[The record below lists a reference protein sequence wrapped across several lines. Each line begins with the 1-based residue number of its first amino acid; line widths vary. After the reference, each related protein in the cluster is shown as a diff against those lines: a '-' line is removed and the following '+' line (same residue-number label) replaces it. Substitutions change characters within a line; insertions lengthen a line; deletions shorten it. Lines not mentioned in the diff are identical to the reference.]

1 MKINKRFVCFGIAIF
16 MGLCLGVDVKGQQV
30 VVGDKPYKN
39 DLTLVESKLRVGD
52 LPGAIATLDT
62 IIAHYPDAAEVYYA
76 KALLFGQARN
86 LEVAIPL
93 AEKAFEIEPKNLLF
107 ANYLVELHKSSAN
120 LSAAI
125 PVVDRV
131 IAVYPENAS
140 LYREKIM
147 LLHATKQTD
156 SALATYDEAVKKFG
170 ESDTLDVIKAEI
182 LVDTEKQDEAI
193 KLLSPWV
200 DKSSGIRQ
208 VYSTLAFIY
217 LDKKQSKKAVE
228 ILNKGLKNSK
238 DDLLY
243 LDLADAYTGEGK
255 SKPAFDALK
264 QAFESGNVD
273 YADKYRAMFTMLSG
287 KSNLELDQVQ
297 ELANIL
303 VLKYPR
309 VADSHVA
316 KGDILWRR
324 GQLQEARSLFLT
336 AIGINRG
343 HIDAWRMLMNVELAL
358 NEADQAIL
366 HGFEALESNPNN
378 PMLLYFTGLA
388 YMVKD
393 DTDNARKMMES
404 ALDNSGQ
411 ENTYLQS
418 LIYAGLGDLY
428 HKLKMA
434 EVSDVAY
441 EEAIK
446 LDSTNA
452 TAMNNY
458 AYYLSERNEKLDVAE
473 KFSKQ
478 SNELEPSSA
487 TFQDTYAWVL
497 FKQANYKESLKW
509 IEKAI
514 RRSSPSAVLYDHY
527 GDILYK
533 NGNTKE
539 AVKQWQKALS
549 MQDAGSSLDVE
560 KLKSKVEKKSYVE

>member
-1 MKINKRFVCFGIAIF
+1 MNKKWVYLAALLV
-16 MGLCLGVDVKGQQV
+16 MGMSVVNNVSAQQV
-30 VVGDKPYKN
+30 VGGDKPYKQE
-39 DLTLVESKLRVGD
+39 LTLVESKLRTGD
-52 LPGAIATLDT
+52 IPGAIETLDQV
-62 IIAHYPDAAEVYYA
+62 IAKYPDAAEVYYA

-93 AEKAFEIEPKNLLF
+93 AQKAFELEPKNLMF
-107 ANYLVELHKSSAN
+107 ANYLVELYKGKAD
-120 LSAAI
+120 LAAAV
-125 PVVDRV
+125 PVMSRV
-131 IAVYPENAS
+131 IQEYPQNAS

-147 LLHATKQTD
+147 LLHASKQSD
-156 SALATYDEAVKKFG
+156 QALALYDETAEKFG
-170 ESDTLDVIKAEI
+170 KSDTLDVIKAEI
-182 LVDTEKQDEAI
+182 LVDMQKKEEAA
-193 KLLSPWV
+193 KLLEPWV
-200 DKSSGIRQ
+200 SKNSPIRQ
-208 VYSTLAFIY
+208 VYSTLSFVY
-217 LDKKQSKKAVE
+217 LERKQPKQAVDV
-228 ILNKGLKNSK
+228 LTKGIKNSG

-243 LDLADAYTGEGK
+243 LDMADAYTADK
-255 SKPAFDALK
+255 KDR
-264 QAFESGNVD
+264 QAFEVLKKAFESSKIEYG
-273 YADKYRAMFTMLSG
+273 DKYRGMFTMLSG
-287 KSNLELDQVQ
+287 KTTLSLEQIQ

-303 VLKYPR
+303 VIKHPR

-324 GQLQEARSLFLT
+324 GNLQEARSLFLT
-336 AIGINRG
+336 AVGINRN
-343 HIDAWRMLMNVELAL
+343 HIDAWRMLMNVELAM

-393 DTDNARKMMES
+393 DSANARKMLET

-434 EVSDVAY
+434 DVSDVAY

-452 TAMNNY
+452 AAMNNY
-458 AYYLSERNEKLDVAE
+458 AYYLSERNEKLDLAA
-473 KFSKQ
+473 KLSKQ
-478 SNELEPSSA
+478 SNELDPTSD

-497 FKQANYKESLKW
+497 FKQEKYKDALLW
-509 IEKAI
+509 IEKAV
-514 RRSSPSAVLYDHY
+514 RAASPSAVLLDHY

-533 NGNTKE
+533 SGNGKE
-539 AVKQWQKALS
+539 ALKQWQRALTMS
-549 MQDAGSSLDVE
+549 EGSGVDID
-560 KLKSKVEKKSYVE
+560 KLKLKIEKKAYVE

>member
-1 MKINKRFVCFGIAIF
+1 MKINKKLA
-16 MGLCLGVDVKGQQV
+16 CLGLVVMMGWSFANHVSAQENPVVDR
-30 VVGDKPYKN
+30 PYKQ
-39 DLTLVESKLRVGD
+39 DLALVESKLRAGD
-52 LPGAIATLDT
+52 VPGAIETLDGV
-62 IIAHYPDAAEVYYA
+62 ISKYPEAAEVYYA

-93 AEKAFEIEPKNLLF
+93 AEKAFQLEPKNLLF
-107 ANYLVELHKSSAN
+107 ANYLVELHKGNGDLKSA
-120 LSAAI
+120 L

-131 IAVYPENAS
+131 IQEYPKNAS
-140 LYREKIM
+140 LYREKIL
-147 LLHATKQTD
+147 LLHGSKQ
-156 SALATYDEAVKKFG
+156 SEQALSYYDETAKNFG
-170 ESDTLDVIKAEI
+170 QSDTLDVIKAEI
-182 LVDTEKQDEAI
+182 LVDMDRKDEA
-193 KLLSPWV
+193 KHVLEPWV
-200 DKSSGIRQ
+200 AKNSSLRQ
-208 VYSTLAFIY
+208 IYSTLSYVY
-217 LDKKQSKKAVE
+217 LEKNQSKQAVDVLE
-228 ILNKGLKNSK
+228 KGIKNTN

-243 LDLADAYTGEGK
+243 LDLADAYTSGK
-255 SKPAFDALK
+255 KDK
-264 QAFESGNVD
+264 QAFDMLKRAFESPKVD
-273 YADKYRAMFTMLSG
+273 YLDKYRGMFTMLSG
-287 KSNLELDQVQ
+287 KTTLSLDQIQ

-303 VLKYPR
+303 VIKHPR

-324 GQLQEARSLFLT
+324 GNLQEARSLFLT
-336 AIGINRG
+336 AIGINRN

-358 NEADQAIL
+358 NESDQAIL

-458 AYYLSERNEKLDVAE
+458 AYYLSERNEKLDLAE
-473 KFSKQ
+473 KLSKQ
-478 SNELEPSSA
+478 SNELEPTSS

-497 FKQANYKESLKW
+497 FKQEKYKEALSW
-509 IEKAI
+509 MDKAV
-514 RRSSPSAVLYDHY
+514 RGSSPSAVLFEHY

-533 NGNTKE
+533 SGNKKE
-539 AVKQWQKALS
+539 ALKQWEKALTMS
-549 MQDAGSSLDVE
+549 EGSGVDIE
-560 KLKSKVEKKSYVE
+560 KLKSKIEKKSYVD

>member
-1 MKINKRFVCFGIAIF
+1 MKISKKFVY
-16 MGLCLGVDVKGQQV
+16 LGVSVVMKLSVFTAVKAQQV
-30 VVGDKPYKN
+30 TVPDKPYKN
-39 DLTLVESKLRVGD
+39 ELTLVEGKLRNGD
-52 LPGAIATLDT
+52 LAGAVETLDAV
-62 IIAHYPDAAEVYYA
+62 IAKYPDAAEVYYA

-93 AEKAFEIEPKNLLF
+93 AQKALSLEPRNLLF
-107 ANYLVELHKSSAN
+107 ANYLVELYKSGADLSSAI
-120 LSAAI
+120 S
-125 PVVDRV
+125 VVDEV
-131 IAVYPENAS
+131 ILQYPSNAS
-140 LYREKIM
+140 LYREKM
-147 LLHATKQTD
+147 LLLHANKQSDQALEVYTD
-156 SALATYDEAVKKFG
+156 AVDRFG
-170 ESDTLDVIKAEI
+170 KSDTLDVIKSEV
-182 LVDTEKQDEAI
+182 LVDMKRNEEAQAV
-193 KLLSPWV
+193 LLPWV
-200 DKSSGIRQ
+200 KGNSGIRQ
-208 VYSTLAFIY
+208 VYSTLAYIY
-217 LDKKQSKKAVE
+217 LDKKQSKQALDV
-228 ILNKGLKNSK
+228 LQQGYANTKN
-238 DDLLY
+238 DLLY
-243 LDLADAYTGEGK
+243 LDMADAYSAEK
-255 SKPAFDALK
+255 KNKPALESLK
-264 QAFESGNVD
+264 KAFESTQVD
-273 YADKYRAMFTMLSG
+273 YADKYRAIFTMLSG
-287 KSNLELDQVQ
+287 KTAFSLDQIQ

-303 VLKYPR
+303 VIKHPR

-336 AIGINRG
+336 AVGINRG

-358 NEADQAIL
+358 NEADQAIA
-366 HGFEALESNPNN
+366 HGFEALEANPNN

-393 DTDNARKMMES
+393 DSENARKMMES

-458 AYYLSERNEKLDVAE
+458 AYYLSERNEKLDVAAE
-473 KFSKQ
+473 LSKK
-478 SNELEPSSA
+478 SNELDPTSN

-497 FKQANYKESLKW
+497 FRQEKYKESLKW
-509 IEKAI
+509 IEKAL
-514 RRSSPSAVLYDHY
+514 RGASPSAVLYDHY

-533 NGNTKE
+533 NGNAKE
-539 AVKQWQKALS
+539 AVKQWEKALS
-549 MQDAGSSLDVE
+549 MNGGSGLDLE
-560 KLKSKVEKKSYVE
+560 KIKLKIEKKSYVE

>member
-1 MKINKRFVCFGIAIF
+1 MKITKKLA
-16 MGLCLGVDVKGQQV
+16 CLGLVVVMGWSFANRALAQQV
-30 VVGDKPYKN
+30 PVADKPYKQE
-39 DLTLVESKLRVGD
+39 LVLVENKLRTGD
-52 LPGAIATLDT
+52 IPGAIETLD
-62 IIAHYPDAAEVYYA
+62 AVLAKYPDAAEVYYA

-93 AEKAFEIEPKNLLF
+93 AEKAFQLEPKNLLF
-107 ANYLVELHKSSAN
+107 ANYLVELHKSSGNVNGA
-120 LSAAI
+120 LPI
-125 PVVDRV
+125 IDKV
-131 IAVYPENAS
+131 IEEYPENAS

-147 LLHATKQTD
+147 LLHASKMPD
-156 SALATYDEAVKKFG
+156 FALSFYDETTKKFG
-170 ESDTLDVIKAEI
+170 ASDTLDVIKAEI
-182 LVDTEKQDEAI
+182 LVDMDRKDEAQRV
-193 KLLSPWV
+193 LEPWV
-200 DKSSGIRQ
+200 SKNSGLRQ
-208 VYSTLAFIY
+208 VYSTLSYIY
-217 LDKKQSKKAVE
+217 IDKKQSKQAIDVLE
-228 ILNKGLKNSK
+228 KGMKTTN

-243 LDLADAYTGEGK
+243 LDLADAYIAGK
-255 SKPAFDALK
+255 KDK
-264 QAFESGNVD
+264 QAFDMLKKAFESTKVD
-273 YADKYRAMFTMLSG
+273 YVDKYRGMFTMLSG
-287 KSNLELDQVQ
+287 KTTLSLDQIQ

-303 VLKYPR
+303 VIRHPR

-324 GQLQEARSLFLT
+324 GQAQEARSLFLT
-336 AIGINRG
+336 AVGINRN
-343 HIDAWRMLMNVELAL
+343 HIDAWRMLINVELAL
-358 NEADQAIL
+358 NDADQAIL

-428 HKLKMA
+428 HKLNMP

-446 LDSTNA
+446 QDSTNA

-458 AYYLSERNEKLDVAE
+458 AYYLSERGEKLDLAE
-473 KFSKQ
+473 KLSKQ
-478 SNELEPSSA
+478 SNELEPTSS

-497 FKQANYKESLKW
+497 FKQEKYKEALKW
-509 IEKAI
+509 MEKAV
-514 RRSSPSAVLYDHY
+514 RGSSPSAVLYEHY

-533 NGNTKE
+533 SGNSKE
-539 AVKQWQKALS
+539 AVKQWEKALTINGG
-549 MQDAGSSLDVE
+549 AGADVE
-560 KLKSKVEKKSYVE
+560 KLKIKIQQKSYVD

>member
-1 MKINKRFVCFGIAIF
+1 MKINKNIVRLGLVVL
-16 MGLCLGVDVKGQQV
+16 MGVTFAMKVSAQQV
-30 VVGDKPYKN
+30 SIAEKPYKQE
-39 DLTLVESKLRVGD
+39 LALVENKLRAGD
-52 LPGAIATLDT
+52 VPGAVETLDGV
-62 IIAHYPDAAEVYYA
+62 IAKYPDAAEVYYA

-86 LEVAIPL
+86 LEVAIPV
-93 AEKAFEIEPKNLLF
+93 AEKAFELEPKNLLF
-107 ANYLVELHKSSAN
+107 ANYLVELHKSSGN
-120 LSAAI
+120 LAAAL

-131 IAVYPENAS
+131 IQEYPENGS

-147 LLHATKQTD
+147 LLHATKQSD
-156 SALATYDEAVKKFG
+156 AALATYDETTKKFG

-182 LVDTEKQDEAI
+182 LVDLDRKEEA
-193 KLLSPWV
+193 LRVLEPWV
-200 DKSSGIRQ
+200 SKNSGLRQ
-208 VYSTLAFIY
+208 VYSTSSY
-217 LDKKQSKKAVE
+217 VYVDKKQPKQAIDVLE
-228 ILNKGLKNSK
+228 KGLKNTN

-243 LDLADAYTGEGK
+243 LDLADAYTTGNK
-255 SKPAFDALK
+255 DK
-264 QAFESGNVD
+264 QAFDMLKRAFESSKVD
-273 YADKYRAMFTMLSG
+273 YGDKYRAMFAMLSG
-287 KSNLELDQVQ
+287 KTTLSLDQIQ
-297 ELANIL
+297 DLANTL
-303 VLKYPR
+303 VIRHPR

-324 GQLQEARSLFLT
+324 GNLQEARSLFLT
-336 AIGINRG
+336 AVGINRN
-343 HIDAWRMLMNVELAL
+343 HVDAWRMLMNVELAL
-358 NEADQAIL
+358 NESDQAIL

-411 ENTYLQS
+411 ENAYLQS

-428 HKLKMA
+428 HKLKMP

-458 AYYLSERNEKLDVAE
+458 AYYLSERNEKLDLAE
-473 KFSKQ
+473 KLSKQ
-478 SNELEPSSA
+478 SNELEPTSN

-497 FKQANYKESLKW
+497 FKQEKYKEALKW
-509 IEKAI
+509 MEKAVEG
-514 RRSSPSAVLYDHY
+514 SSPSAVLYEHY

-533 NGNTKE
+533 SGNSKE
-539 AVKQWQKALS
+539 ALKQWEKALAIS
-549 MQDAGSSLDVE
+549 AGSEIDVE
-560 KLKSKVEKKSYVE
+560 KLKSKIEKRSYVE